1 MASNRVHTGD
11 MERIKDWFLIN
22 PDKEITSVELAEIF
36 DLKRWQVNNAITWL
50 RKRNIVVPGTKFSIG
65 RAHYTHYRLRKENEK
80 RNEFQVAP
88 PIKKP
93 AKEPEMVWP
102 VLTEFEL
109 ERLDSATKLVL
120 NSLYGKDQGRIQAL
134 NPTTFIA
141 WNSREQM
148 EEMRRNALGI

>member
-1 MASNRVHTGD
+1 MAHTGD
-11 MERIKDWFLIN
+11 IKRIEQWFRDN
-22 PDKEITSVELAEIF
+22 PEKEITSVDLAETF
-36 DLKRWQVNNAITWL
+36 GLQRWQVNNAITWL
-50 RKRNIVVPGTKFSIG
+50 KKRNIVTAGTKFSIG
-65 RAHYTHYRLRKENEK
+65 RAHYTSYRLRNEREK

-109 ERLDSATKLVL
+109 ERLNSATKLVL